1 MLSGFGAVV
10 SHSPMCSPEAL
21 NPLIMLATVGGRV
34 AADSRIMHAEGE
46 MITERSHSYVPRL
59 RRRSDAA
66 SKWQSMAS
74 ALVVQMAR
82 ADRLGETTATTAC
95 QVGDFVGHG

>member
-34 AADSRIMHAEGE
+34 AADSRIMHAEGK

-59 RRRSDAA
+59 RRRSLA
-66 SKWQSMAS
+66 SGWQSMAS
-74 ALVVQMAR
+74 ALVVQMAQ
-82 ADRLGETTATTAC
+82 ADQLGETTATTAC
-95 QVGDFVGHG
+95 EVGDFVGHR

>member
-1 MLSGFGAVV
+1 
-10 SHSPMCSPEAL
+10 MCSPEAL

-59 RRRSDAA
+59 RRRSLAA
-66 SKWQSMAS
+66 SGWESMAA
-74 ALVVQMAR
+74 ALTLMDR
-82 ADRLGETTATTAC
+82 AHRLGGTTATQPAK
-95 QVGDFVGHG
+95 